1 MYKKSKRLK
10 PQKLTSNHCSL
21 RRLLTIMRLE
31 DAVVSMF
38 DINSWRSPSSDPQK
52 IPPAQP
58 VMIAV
63 MGATGSGKTTFINLI
78 SGSSLR
84 VGTGL
89 HSCTADIQVSQTFEL
104 ERRSVMLI
112 DTPGFDDTSKSDTD
126 ILGTIASFLGTAY
139 EKNTKLAGV
148 IYIQRI
154 SDNRMGGI
162 STRNFRMFRKLC
174 GDDTLKNVI
183 LMTNMWG
190 EVSEEVGA
198 TREAQLSQDDMF
210 FAPALRNGARLLRH
224 YNTLES
230 AENILKCVISN
241 HPEALQIQRELV
253 EEKKAMSETAAG
265 GILNE
270 EFRQLA
276 RKHEEDMKKL
286 EEEMKEVIEERDLKA
301 EEELTEARK
310 KLQAE
315 MRRIEENSEKLASDY
330 SAERAKFERQF
341 QEQMEAA
348 RQEASDNQRKIEN
361 LESHLE
367 GSVSAGEVKALRSEL
382 EELRNRRHDGPGCIV
397 Q

>member
-1 MYKKSKRLK
+1 MIIRV
-10 PQKLTSNHCSL
+10 
-21 RRLLTIMRLE
+21 MR
-31 DAVVSMF
+31 
-38 DINSWRSPSSDPQK
+38 
-52 IPPAQP
+52 
-58 VMIAV
+58 
-63 MGATGSGKTTFINLI
+63 ATGSGKTTFINLI

-190 EVSEEVGA
+190 EVSEEV
-198 TREAQLSQDDMF
+198 
-210 FAPALRNGARLLRH
+210 ALRNGARLLRH